1 MQMDGRDRKTN
12 PADNWRSLPCFCAWM
27 AIFTL
32 LSNACWLF
40 YQTKRVPYAMKR
52 LAEVHMVL
60 WNGLS
65 FLLSHFSSFYI
76 LPVCLSV
83 SFSLFLCVS
92 VTDWVKY
99 HLSGECCL
107 DWHEIRTDQLDS
119 YMLFL
124 LLLSGMRLWC
134 TSIAWTRGNNNTEA
148 YSAD

>member
-32 LSNACWLF
+32 LSSACWLF

-83 SFSLFLCVS
+83 SFSLSCSLSVRVS
-92 VTDWVKY
+92 YWLSQIPLVRRVLFGLTWDKNRPTRQLYVIPVAALWNETVMYKY
-99 HLSGECCL
+99 CL
-107 DWHEIRTDQLDS
+107 DQ
-119 YMLFL
+119 
-124 LLLSGMRLWC
+124 GQ
-134 TSIAWTRGNNNTEA
+134 
-148 YSAD
+148 